1 MYEYRTQTHYGPSPP
16 EVLMPPVSGF
26 RLRDIKCVTT
36 SESHSH
42 SVNDRSSAIYGPSG
56 LSSSVMI
63 PFTTN
68 VNVGKGL
75 QWIVIWE
82 RYVPEQENE

>member
-16 EVLMPPVSGF
+16 EILTPPVSGF

-42 SVNDRSSAIYGPSG
+42 SINDRSG
-56 LSSSVMI
+56 LSSSVII